1 MNKEKL
7 IKILKGILKTDMD
20 LNFLLQLEES
30 ELEILIACVRDRLEQ
45 KED

>member
-30 ELEILIACVRDRLEQ
+30 ELEVLIACVRDRVEQ

>member
-7 IKILKGILKTDMD
+7 IKILKGILKTDND

-30 ELEILIACVRDRLEQ
+30 ELEVLIACVRDRVEQ

>member
-7 IKILKGILKTDMD
+7 IKILKGILKTDND

-30 ELEILIACVRDRLEQ
+30 ELEVLIACVRDRLEQ

>member
-30 ELEILIACVRDRLEQ
+30 ELEILIACVRDRLEP
-45 KED
+45 KEG